1 MLRELILI
9 AALSGFSLNA
19 AAANEPPK
27 EATNTPVCAGMQP
40 LFANQTS
47 PTQGPVWVVQNQTP
61 NGPVWVV
68 QQERPAK
75 PLS

>member
-9 AALSGFSLNA
+9 AASSGFSLNA

-27 EATNTPVCAGMQP
+27 EATSAPVCTNTQA
-40 LFANQTS
+40 LSTNQTN